1 MPIQSYGVLRGK
13 AIEGKLAGQGNS
25 KPHYQ
30 IHIKAAGVDHRIAV
44 NVVSDQA
51 PSELL
56 FLLDPDFHHTVLSQF
71 GDIKEGFNALK
82 SQAGGKAL
90 DFIRGNYFD
99 PKQMT
104 LMPFDAPGTGNDLH
118 EIFDLYVKR
127 AIDRGADVYAF
138 GSKWGPEKNKP
149 DQYFGF
155 KPGNGIHD
163 IHMNQGNPKPHA
175 GDNGVWQDGA
185 LFIHF
190 PQEDKWLAFFLA
202 FQSQFGQTDAKGNP
216 LPGSPLFGNPT
227 TPVDTPV
234 KPPIKPD
241 QPPVV
246 VPATAGVR
254 IVAAM
259 VNPPGDDAG
268 HETVT
273 LLNTRPE
280 SMSLSGWKIENG
292 AGAQF
297 TIQGP
302 SLAPGD
308 TVRITL
314 TDLNV
319 PLSNKGG
326 AISLLDPKGGKID
339 GVSYTQDQASAQ
351 GWTIVF

>member
-1 MPIQSYGVLRGK
+1 MPIKSYGVLRGK

-30 IHIKAAGVDHRIAV
+30 IHIKAAGADHRIAV

-56 FLLDPDFHHTVLSQF
+56 FLLNPDFQHTVLKEF
-71 GDIKEGFNALK
+71 GSIKEGFNALK
-82 SQAGGKAL
+82 SQPGGAAL
-90 DFIRGNYFD
+90 DFIRGNLFD
-99 PKQMT
+99 PKDMT
-104 LMPFDAPGTGNDLH
+104 LMPFDAPGTGDDLH

-138 GSKWGPEKNKP
+138 GSKWGPEKKK
-149 DQYFGF
+149 DDYFGF
-155 KPGNGIHD
+155 QPGNGIHD
-163 IHMNQGNPKPHA
+163 IHLNQGSPKPHA

-216 LPGSPLFGNPT
+216 LPGSPPFGKAV
-227 TPVDTPV
+227 TPVDSV
-234 KPPIKPD
+234 KPD
-241 QPPVV
+241 QPPAGGD

-280 SMSLSGWKIENG
+280 SVSLSGWKIENG
-292 AGAQF
+292 AGAQL

-302 SLAPGD
+302 VLAPGD
-308 TVRITL
+308 TVRITV
-314 TDLNV
+314 TDLKV

-326 AISLLDPKGGKID
+326 TISLLDPKGGKID
-339 GVSYTQDQASAQ
+339 GVAYTQDQASAQ